1 MQLQRLVHE
10 ELGVGTWARCV
21 DSVPVT
27 VDGRQR
33 LAVLDISD
41 LEHPRMKAP
50 APAFDEILA
59 VGEAAMKHNAVV
71 GEAEGD
77 EGSRSEKTKKPV
89 GKGGVSGWS
98 RNLKLF

>member
-1 MQLQRLVHE
+1 MHE

-50 APAFDEILA
+50 ATAFDEILA